1 MAASQWMTGA
11 VSWTDAAIPARKAGP
26 WLSHSGI
33 RDEIAG
39 VQPAQ
44 RRWRSGQPPAERCP
58 HDMKTRLIDEPGF
71 AAETSAFLERI
82 GQAAPISDY
91 ESLLAARARTA
102 SPAVS
107 GQMDPAVQAAD
118 LYLPARGGPVLARLY
133 RERGARGPRQIL
145 LWLHGGGFI
154 GGPGDDPGHARPGL
168 PPPRGLPVVSA
179 QDR

>member
-1 MAASQWMTGA
+1 MRSPVFSRRSGAGAAASLLQ
-11 VSWTDAAIPARKAGP
+11 K
-26 WLSHSGI
+26 
-33 RDEIAG
+33 
-39 VQPAQ
+39 
-44 RRWRSGQPPAERCP
+44 RCP

-71 AAETSAFLERI
+71 AAETSAFLEQI

-154 GGPGDDPGHARPGL
+154 GGSVVYLGAGRFGVPRLCGGL
-168 PPPRGLPVVSA
+168 VGPV
-179 QDR
+179 R

>member
-1 MAASQWMTGA
+1 MRSPVFSRRSGAGAAASLLQ
-11 VSWTDAAIPARKAGP
+11 K
-26 WLSHSGI
+26 
-33 RDEIAG
+33 
-39 VQPAQ
+39 
-44 RRWRSGQPPAERCP
+44 RCP

-118 LYLPARGGPVLARLY
+118 LYLPARGGPAPGPVS
-133 RERGARGPRQIL
+133 RGR
-145 LWLHGGGFI
+145 
-154 GGPGDDPGHARPGL
+154 RPSGSPAVPL
-168 PPPRGLPVVSA
+168 
-179 QDR
+179 